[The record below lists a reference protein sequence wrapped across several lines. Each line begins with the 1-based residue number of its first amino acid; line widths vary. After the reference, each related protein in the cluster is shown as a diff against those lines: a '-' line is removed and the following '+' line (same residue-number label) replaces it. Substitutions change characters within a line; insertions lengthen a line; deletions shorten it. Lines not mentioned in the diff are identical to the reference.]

1 MGKVILI
8 GGVAG
13 SGKSTLGKRLAQRLG
28 WRFMEGDDFHPP
40 CNVEKMRRGSPL
52 SDADREP
59 WIDAIADALRSADD
73 AGESVIL
80 ACSALK
86 RAHRD
91 RLRTAG
97 REVFTV
103 LLAVDRAT
111 LQHRLASRSG
121 HFFGPELL
129 ESQFLAL
136 EPLSPDEAGIT
147 VDGNLP
153 WDTVIAE
160 ILARHDLSQRT

>member
-1 MGKVILI
+1 MGKVIVI

-13 SGKSTLGKRLAQRLG
+13 SGKSTLGKRLAERLG

-59 WIDAIADALRSADD
+59 WIGAIVSALRSAGD
-73 AGESVIL
+73 AGEAVVL

-86 RAHRD
+86 LAHRD
-91 RLRTAG
+91 RLRAAG
-97 REVFTV
+97 REVFTA

-111 LQHRLASRSG
+111 LWHRLASRSG
-121 HFFGPELL
+121 HFFGPQLL
-129 ESQFLAL
+129 ESQLLAL
-136 EPLSPDEAGIT
+136 EPLSPDEAGMT

-153 WDTVIAE
+153 CDAVIAE
-160 ILARHDLSQRT
+160 ILARHDL

>member
-1 MGKVILI
+1 MGKVIVI

-13 SGKSTLGKRLAQRLG
+13 SGKSTLGQRLAERLG
-28 WRFMEGDDFHPP
+28 WRFLEGDDLHPP
-40 CNVEKMRRGSPL
+40 GNVEKMRRGSPL
-52 SDADREP
+52 SDADRDP
-59 WIDAIADALRSADD
+59 WIDAIVGALKSASD
-73 AGESVIL
+73 AGEAVVL

-91 RLRTAG
+91 RLRAAG
-97 REVFTV
+97 EDLFTV

-111 LQHRLASRSG
+111 LRHRLASRSG

-136 EPLSPDEAGIT
+136 EPLSPDEAGAT

-153 WDTVIAE
+153 CDALIAE
-160 ILARHDLSQRT
+160 ILARCNH